1 MTPAQLLQAARA
13 ARLLRGWKALEQN
26 QEPSEQNQEPSD
38 ATESKNDT
46 QPQVIQEMSDL
57 IQTAELL
64 RNAVWAKDKEKASGA
79 TASLLLE
86 FITAFAHDDDYMRN
100 VLPSLGRLNDLV
112 LIGEFDEAEAHI
124 LAWLA
129 RLRQTAALL
138 ASALRK

>member
-1 MTPAQLLQAARA
+1 MSKRMTPAQLLQAARA
-13 ARLLRGWKALEQN
+13 ARLLRGGKALEPIQDPYDTAEN
-26 QEPSEQNQEPSD
+26 
-38 ATESKNDT
+38 KKDT
-46 QPQVIQEMSDL
+46 QPQVIQEMSEL

-86 FITAFAHDDDYMRN
+86 FITTFGHDDDYMRN

-112 LIGEFDEAEAHI
+112 LMSEFDEAEAHI
-124 LAWLA
+124 LAWLVG
-129 RLRQTAALL
+129 LRQTAAIL